1 MATKKI
7 KDGGPCAENETYING
22 RCVKMNF
29 FNNPAGIGAIGA
41 GLVGVGA
48 LIKKK
53 RAAKKEVKADAMQL
67 MKDMKSVSS
76 KAKMKMGGST
86 KKKMN
91 EGGSSTGFNAR
102 TGSRFN
108 AVAKR
113 TPTAVDNSYTNTTS
127 GQIAPPMKKGGVK
140 KPVLKKAMYGSTMKP
155 TMMMKGGSTK
165 KK

>member
-53 RAAKKEVKADAMQL
+53 RAAKKEAKADAMQL

-102 TGSRFN
+102 TGSKV
-108 AVAKR
+108 VAKR
-113 TPTAVDNSYTNTTS
+113 TPRGGHSYTNTTP
-127 GQIAPPMKKGGVK
+127 GEMFKPGMK
-140 KPVLKKAMYGSTMKP
+140 
-155 TMMMKGGSTK
+155 KGGSTK